1 MTSAIRKHLRDF
13 TAIVVLVL
21 IAAFVGAY
29 VLAHQRTTLPSWV
42 PFFGKQVFTLKGEF
56 ATAQAITPGQGQTVD
71 IAGVQIGQIS
81 SVNLVNGRAIV
92 TMQLDTKYAHRV
104 HPNATMLL
112 RPKTGLKDMIVE
124 LNPGTAAGGPP
135 VKSGYTVP
143 VSNTLPDVNLDEI
156 LSVLDGDTRTYLQ
169 MLLSGAA
176 TGLNGNG
183 ADLAQVFRRFDPTA
197 RDTAQITQLLAQ
209 RRQYIRRAIHNFGVF
224 ANALAARDQQLGTF
238 VEDSNAVF
246 QRFAHQNAN
255 LQRTIQ
261 LLPAALR
268 DTNAALAQ
276 ATTFADEAGPAL
288 GALRPGA
295 RALGPSL
302 VQTRPF
308 LRDTTPII
316 QNQLRPFTQVATP
329 VVKELRP
336 AASDLADATPNLT
349 TTFKVLNAFL
359 NGLAY
364 NPPGQREGY
373 LFYLAWLN
381 HVSNSVF
388 SAQDAQGPIRRGVLV
403 QNCGQIAGLNG
414 VRNPTFKTPT
424 QEALRLLAQL
434 VNTPNF
440 TADTNPARGR
450 PGPGPYCT
458 PAQLVPGS

>member
-1 MTSAIRKHLRDF
+1 MRSAIRKHLRDF

-21 IAAFVGAY
+21 IAGFVGLY

-42 PFFGKQVFTLKGEF
+42 PIFGKQVFTLKGEF
-56 ATAQAITPGQGQTVD
+56 STAQAITPGQGQTVD
-71 IAGVQIGQIS
+71 IAGVQVGEITN
-81 SVNLVNGRAIV
+81 VDLVQGRAIV
-92 TMQLDTKYAHRV
+92 TMQLDPKYAHRV

-124 LNPGTAAGGPP
+124 LNPGTTAGGRP
-135 VKSGYTVP
+135 VRDGYTVP
-143 VSNTLPDVNLDEI
+143 VSNTLPDVNLDEF

-169 MLLSGAA
+169 LLLNGGAA
-176 TGLNGNG
+176 ALRGNG
-183 ADLAQVFRRFDPTA
+183 TTLAQVFRRFQPTA
-197 RDTAQITQLLAQ
+197 HDAAEITRLLQQ
-209 RRQYIRRAIHNFGVF
+209 RRQYIARAVHNFGVF

-238 VEDSNAVF
+238 VDNSNTVF
-246 QRFAHQNAN
+246 QHFANQDAN

-276 ATTFADEAGPAL
+276 AKAFADQAGPAL

-302 VQTRPF
+302 VETRPF
-308 LRDTTPII
+308 LRETTPII

-336 AASDLADATPNLT
+336 AAADFAAATPNLT

-364 NPPGQREGY
+364 NPSGSREGY

-381 HVSNSVF
+381 HVSNSIF
-388 SAQDAQGPIRRGVLV
+388 SAQDAQGPIRRGILVLS
-403 QNCGQIAGLNG
+403 CTSLLALRG
-414 VRNPTFKTPT
+414 VANPGTIEPT
-424 QEALRLLAQL
+424 QNAVRLLAQL
-434 VNTPNF
+434 VNVPLSCPTQAAP
-440 TADTNPARGR
+440 RG
-450 PGPGPYCT
+450 
-458 PAQLVPGS
+458 

>member
-13 TAIVVLVL
+13 AAIVALVLV
-21 IAAFVGAY
+21 AFVVGLY
-29 VLAHQRTTLPSWV
+29 VLAHQRTTLPAWV
-42 PFFGKQVFTLKGEF
+42 PLFGKQVFTLKGEF
-56 ATAQAITPGQGQTVD
+56 STAQAITPGQGQTVD
-71 IAGVQIGQIS
+71 IAGVQVGQITN
-81 SVNLVNGRAIV
+81 VDLVNGRAIV
-92 TMQLDTKYAHRV
+92 TMHLDTKYAHRV

-124 LNPGTAAGGPP
+124 LNPGTGAGGPP
-135 VKSGYTVP
+135 VKDGYTVP

-169 MLLSGAA
+169 LLLNGAA
-176 TGLNGNG
+176 TALNGNG
-183 ADLAQVFRRFDPTA
+183 ANLAQVFRRFDPTA
-197 RDTAQITQLLAQ
+197 RDTAKITQLLAQ
-209 RRQYIRRAIHNFGVF
+209 RRQYVERSIHNFGVF
-224 ANALAARDQQLGTF
+224 TNALAARDQQLGTF
-238 VEDSNAVF
+238 VDSSNAVF
-246 QRFAHQNAN
+246 QRFAHQDAN

-261 LLPAALR
+261 LLPTALR
-268 DTNAALAQ
+268 DTNTALAQ
-276 ATTFADEAGPAL
+276 AKTFADEAGPAL

-302 VQTRPF
+302 VQVRPF

-336 AASDLADATPNLT
+336 AASEFADATPNFT

-364 NPPGQREGY
+364 NPPGKSEGY

-388 SAQDAQGPIRRGVLV
+388 SAQDAQGPIRRGVLLLSCD
-403 QNCGQIAGLNG
+403 QLDALNG
-414 VRNPTFKTPT
+414 VKRLPSPLYT
-424 QEALRLLAQL
+424 AVRLLAQL
-434 VNTPNF
+434 VNVPDYSYDN
-440 TADTNPARGR
+440 
-450 PGPGPYCT
+450 PGPFCNRTDFSKPTG
-458 PAQLVPGS
+458 